1 MRSGGRLKK
10 GELFLFFF
18 HQVQMFYF
26 IFIHIIGNPD
36 CRLNGLSSGGCKI
49 HGNPGFQEPSLL
61 VRSYHRNGIIER
73 EE

>member
-1 MRSGGRLKK
+1 
-10 GELFLFFF
+10 
-18 HQVQMFYF
+18 MFYF
-26 IFIHIIGNPD
+26 IFIHVSGNPD

>member
-10 GELFLFFF
+10 GKTFIYLLFSSIQGSTLLLFT
-18 HQVQMFYF
+18 
-26 IFIHIIGNPD
+26 ISGNPD

-61 VRSYHRNGIIER
+61 VRSYHREGMKKR
-73 EE
+73 